1 MTIRC
6 RILRITSVSIWRN
19 ITGCPG
25 CLHGREDGGC
35 LASGTRRLTYD
46 TLSDGTKD
54 TIALAFRLAML
65 EHLFPEGN
73 GLAVFD
79 DPFTDMDPG
88 RVRQACRLVQKF
100 AERNLVIFTTCD
112 NKYEEIFGNGPVN
125 VVHIGAD

>member
-1 MTIRC
+1 MP
-6 RILRITSVSIWRN
+6 SVSLN
-19 ITGCPG
+19 YSFQKLTHFVAF
-25 CLHGREDGGC
+25 LVF
-35 LASGTRRLTYD
+35 SSRRLTYD

-100 AERNLVIFTTCD
+100 AERNQVIFTTCD